1 MALIL
6 PGTAQVHKGG
16 GVKLG
21 ALHTS
26 AGAHTH
32 NLKEREMLKEML
44 VVVALSVIATTSAFA
59 SDEARAAAREVI
71 ELKDGSTVYIFKDG
85 KMAMEDK
92 YGRATRMKKE
102 TVMEAKDGR
111 KIIMHGD
118 EVMRLDSL
126 LRHGNGS

>member
-1 MALIL
+1 MEALQ
-6 PGTAQVHKGG
+6 G
-16 GVKLG
+16 
-21 ALHTS
+21 LH
-26 AGAHTH
+26 GEHLTH
-32 NLKEREMLKEML
+32 SRCY
-44 VVVALSVIATTSAFA
+44 TTSR
-59 SDEARAAAREVI
+59 DTAAKEVI

-102 TVMEAKDGR
+102 TVMETKDGR

-126 LRHGNGS
+126 LRHGDGS